1 MRPLPLRRLRRL
13 AVPALAACSFAVAA
27 APASAASPCTASA
40 TSARTTTLCLIN
52 AERAAHGARP
62 LKLEKRLSRAALRHS
77 RDMVANRYFAH
88 DSRSGAGFSARIAR
102 TGWMQGRSRW
112 NVGENLAALDRPGL
126 DAQRGPPPQHAAAA
140 LPRHR
145 HRHRRRRAD
154 RQRLR
159 QDLHD
164 GLRRLSYSRSGAST
178 NNSTE

>member
-27 APASAASPCTASA
+27 APASAAPPCTASA

-52 AERAAHGARP
+52 AERVAHGARP

-112 NVGENLAALDRPGL
+112 NVGENLAWGSGTQAT
-126 DAQRGPPPQHAAAA
+126 
-140 LPRHR
+140 PRSIVNAWMHSAGHR
-145 HRHRRRRAD
+145 HNMLQPRFRVIGIGIGA
-154 RQRLR
+154 
-159 QDLHD
+159 
-164 GLRRLSYSRSGAST
+164 GAPTANGSGKTYTTDFGS
-178 NNSTE
+178 

>member
-1 MRPLPLRRLRRL
+1 MRPLNFRRLRRF

-27 APASAASPCTASA
+27 APASAASPCTAQA

-102 TGWMQGRSRW
+102 PAGCRAAPGARREPRLGLRRSRHPRAIVKAW
-112 NVGENLAALDRPGL
+112 MHSTGHAKRSFRVIGIGIPGTGALG
-126 DAQRGPPPQHAAAA
+126 
-140 LPRHR
+140 
-145 HRHRRRRAD
+145 
-154 RQRLR
+154 

-164 GLRRLSYSRSGAST
+164 GPS
-178 NNSTE
+178 